1 MADQQA
7 ATTLDAHLLDL
18 MEPEE
23 RAALLDADPAEIE
36 ALKQVAGTQS
46 DPAEGDDDDDGAAGK
61 APPVDG
67 AAAAPASAPAPAAAD
82 HPAAAAAAAAA
93 PAPASAEAA
102 PAHAATPQPAPPPP
116 AYQFEL
122 PADHAERVEA
132 NKAAQLALYDRYK
145 DGEMSVEEL
154 QAEQRKLDDERDE
167 LRSLQVR
174 ADVAADM
181 QRQSA
186 DAVRLAAVNS
196 LFERTA
202 SVIDYRKDEAARA
215 QLDRA
220 VKLLASDEANENQ
233 PLQWFLDEGHRMVQ
247 ALRGVAASPAPA
259 AASPASSAAAVAA
272 AAAARRPDV
281 AAAAAASVA
290 HVPGGSGPG
299 DVGSEFDDI
308 MSLDGEAFEDAI
320 ASMARTNPSRFARF
334 QSERQ

>member
-1 MADQQA
+1 MADPQPSP
-7 ATTLDAHLLDL
+7 TLDAHLLDL

-23 RAALLDADPAEIE
+23 RAALLESDPAEIE
-36 ALKQVAGTQS
+36 ALKQVAGTQN
-46 DPAEGDDDDDGAAGK
+46 DPAEGDDDSAGDN
-61 APPVDG
+61 APVEG
-67 AAAAPASAPAPAAAD
+67 AAAAPAAAPAATPATAPPEPSAAPPATAPAAT
-82 HPAAAAAAAAA
+82 PAAAAPQSA
-93 PAPASAEAA
+93 PL
-102 PAHAATPQPAPPPP
+102 P

-186 DAVRLAAVNS
+186 DAVRLAAVNA
-196 LFERTA
+196 LFERA
-202 SVIDYRKDEAARA
+202 AAVIDYRKDEAARQ

-220 VKLLASDEANENQ
+220 VKLLAADEANENQ

-247 ALRGVAASPAPA
+247 ALRGAAPAPSPAPA
-259 AASPASSAAAVAA
+259 PTAAAAAIAA
-272 AAAARRPDV
+272 AAAARKPDV
-281 AAAAAASVA
+281 AAAAAASMA
-290 HVPGGSGPG
+290 HVPGGNGPG

-320 ASMARTNPSRFARF
+320 AAMARTNPARFARF

>member
-1 MADQQA
+1 MADQS
-7 ATTLDAHLLDL
+7 TPTLDAHILDL

-23 RAALLDADPAEIE
+23 RAALLESDPADIE
-36 ALKQVAGTQS
+36 ALRRVAGTQN
-46 DPAEGDDDDDGAAGK
+46 DPAEADDDGDDGAAED

-67 AAAAPASAPAPAAAD
+67 AAAAAEPAAAPAAAPAQAAEAPAPAAA
-82 HPAAAAAAAAA
+82 
-93 PAPASAEAA
+93 
-102 PAHAATPQPAPPPP
+102 PQTAPPP
-116 AYQFEL
+116 AYQFDL
-122 PADHAERVEA
+122 PADHAERTEA
-132 NKAAQLALYDRYK
+132 NKVAQLALYDRYK

-154 QAEQRKLDDERDE
+154 QAEQRKLDDERDD

-186 DAVRLAAVNS
+186 DAVRQAAVNS

-202 SVIDYRKDEAARA
+202 SVIDYRKDEAAMQ

-220 VKLLASDEANENQ
+220 VKLLAADQANENQ
-233 PLQWFLDEGHRMVQ
+233 PLQWFLDEGHRMVA
-247 ALRGVAASPAPA
+247 ALRGVASAPAAGSAAAPAPA
-259 AASPASSAAAVAA
+259 AAIAA
-272 AAAARRPDV
+272 AAAARKPDV

-290 HVPGGSGPG
+290 HVPGGGGPG

-320 ASMARTNPSRFARF
+320 AAMARSNPSRFARF